1 MRLLEWIYKYLNP
14 LNNILKCI
22 FKIFTLHDVI
32 KLEIT
37 LLLLNFK
44 SFDENILSTYIY

>member
-37 LLLLNFK
+37 FLLNFK
-44 SFDENILSTYIY
+44 SFNENILSTYIY